1 MACLAAFA
9 ALCPAVALAVPAP
22 AGALIESQAVVS
34 YFNTELGIYESV
46 STNVVVT
53 RVNSVKAIEVVSDQT
68 VFMAPASVGQF
79 AFFIRNTGNAPLSPS
94 ATLEQVAGHHANLVD
109 IRAVIDQN
117 RNGTADPGEWELTP
131 DMAIE
136 LPVGG
141 ELPVIVQFATPASSH
156 DGQLAALRLSAKDG
170 SVADAA
176 TGTVIMSSTGLVL
189 EKSATENEVQAGGRL
204 RYGLRLRNNG
214 ANAVAA
220 YAQLDGSSILIDGAA
235 ASGILVR
242 DARPLNTRV
251 VNAESA
257 AGFVGLYHVAGQPT
271 HTYVTTLPQDP
282 SAVDAVA
289 FFRAGDYPG
298 GISANLAFEV
308 AVAGNAQEGFIL
320 NEASTWQQS
329 GEDLV
334 EVRSNLVRTP
344 VEGGEAAL
352 TYAAPDG
359 RPISTAALNSN
370 VRLHL
375 SAAACNTTPG
385 ADSVRIRI
393 ATDPEA
399 DLETAVATETGPN
412 TGLFTTALIPIQ
424 RVLPVVQGDSVV
436 SGDRNTKVSASAT
449 CGGQTVSAILTV
461 NPGGFVFHSA
471 SNVAIPGATVIL
483 YDASGA
489 EIERIVSDADG
500 FYVVSAAQNAGAYRI
515 EVLPPEGFSFPSDRK
530 VFPALGRNVDAEAS
544 YGAAFTTTGAFS
556 GIDIPLDPD
565 ASSVLRLEKSV
576 DEANPAPGDILVYS
590 LTLTNTTGIG
600 LVSAAIRDG
609 LPKGISYLEGTAR
622 LDGKPVEVSGFPG
635 RNLTFDLGF
644 VGPDDTVA
652 LTYMAA
658 VDPTAQGRLAN
669 VALAS
674 GNLAGR
680 GEVLSNEA
688 RALVRIQRDGGVFS
702 DEGVVLGK
710 VYADLN
716 GNGQQDRYL
725 AAGRNAADGA
735 LERVEPGVPGVKLQF
750 SNGASVVTDI
760 DGKYSLPGLPP
771 GSHVIAVSTPTL
783 PATVKLRSTTARDAL
798 SPQSRY
804 LRLLPGQVVSEYFAV
819 SPREGVSREEVL
831 AELESRRQAYAEN
844 IAASKTVSVPERL
857 NPGGEEWVDYFGR
870 LSSSRR
876 EAAKTTET
884 QIVAREQS
892 EEESAE
898 SGKADAPQ
906 ALALDRTRDLEAE
919 IRGLSPALGFLDL
932 EADSL
937 VNSDIVSVRI
947 KGPAEG
953 KLGLNLNGEPVSD
966 GQVGQRV
973 VYASGGVQAAEY
985 VAIRLEGGR
994 NRLEATFS
1002 DPFGNVRERNEI
1014 TVLAPGRPARI
1025 ELVAPPAAFADPAS
1039 AIPVLIRF
1047 VDADGVPTHASMD
1060 VTLETS
1066 GRGRWGAEDI
1076 RATEP
1081 GVQVFVDKGEALVD
1095 YYPPALS
1102 GTHKIAVRNGLG
1114 RYEAEVKLLADD
1126 SKRIGAGVV
1135 EGVVRLPG
1143 SVEPATGLEGFD
1155 GVTTGVGGEL
1165 YTYTVPAGVTR
1176 VKVRL
1181 VGGVGGT
1188 GDNFLRTPFSK
1199 GGAARIIDAIVNVV
1213 PGDTITGTVGS
1224 GGGVNGFSDNGG
1236 AGGSGTGRG
1245 GDGGDTTSI
1254 TGGSPGG
1261 GGGGGTSLALGGTTV
1276 LKAGGGG
1283 GGGGAAGASSGSTAP
1298 DPKDGGNARTPT
1310 ANANCN
1316 SSGNG
1321 ASAADI
1327 SGSSDGGSGGGGGG
1341 GYTGGKAGS
1350 GYPYNATSSG
1360 TASEG
1365 GGSCYSNKSG
1375 LFVRTPSS
1383 SLTAVNS
1390 NENNKGADGYVQ
1402 ITELKPSLTKKFS
1415 AGSVKKGE
1423 TFTLTFTLTNPA
1435 DAAAQTGLA
1444 FADTLPGGLVL
1455 AGTPAVSQC
1464 EGSVSVTDG
1473 NKISFSGGKLAAGPS
1488 SCTVTAQVT
1497 TAETQGPATC
1507 AKPPLR
1513 AGTDSRSG
1521 LAALNA
1527 VSTSVRRAAL
1537 QMETT
1542 CEALDYIVHFCGRP
1556 DAPVME
1562 CGGAGSEAGEP
1573 AFSQSRRT
1581 ERGDRGRWK
1590 GNLLARRG
1598 RRSGRPSAVHGAL

>member
-1 MACLAAFA
+1 MRGIRGIVGRVMACLAAFA

-1114 RYEAEVKLLADD
+1114 RYEA
-1126 SKRIGAGVV
+1126 
-1135 EGVVRLPG
+1135 
-1143 SVEPATGLEGFD
+1143 
-1155 GVTTGVGGEL
+1155 
-1165 YTYTVPAGVTR
+1165 
-1176 VKVRL
+1176 
-1181 VGGVGGT
+1181 
-1188 GDNFLRTPFSK
+1188 
-1199 GGAARIIDAIVNVV
+1199 
-1213 PGDTITGTVGS
+1213 
-1224 GGGVNGFSDNGG
+1224 
-1236 AGGSGTGRG
+1236 
-1245 GDGGDTTSI
+1245 
-1254 TGGSPGG
+1254 
-1261 GGGGGTSLALGGTTV
+1261 
-1276 LKAGGGG
+1276 
-1283 GGGGAAGASSGSTAP
+1283 
-1298 DPKDGGNARTPT
+1298 
-1310 ANANCN
+1310 
-1316 SSGNG
+1316 
-1321 ASAADI
+1321 
-1327 SGSSDGGSGGGGGG
+1327 
-1341 GYTGGKAGS
+1341 
-1350 GYPYNATSSG
+1350 
-1360 TASEG
+1360 
-1365 GGSCYSNKSG
+1365 
-1375 LFVRTPSS
+1375 
-1383 SLTAVNS
+1383 
-1390 NENNKGADGYVQ
+1390 
-1402 ITELKPSLTKKFS
+1402 
-1415 AGSVKKGE
+1415 
-1423 TFTLTFTLTNPA
+1423 
-1435 DAAAQTGLA
+1435 
-1444 FADTLPGGLVL
+1444 
-1455 AGTPAVSQC
+1455 
-1464 EGSVSVTDG
+1464 
-1473 NKISFSGGKLAAGPS
+1473 
-1488 SCTVTAQVT
+1488 
-1497 TAETQGPATC
+1497 
-1507 AKPPLR
+1507 
-1513 AGTDSRSG
+1513 
-1521 LAALNA
+1521 
-1527 VSTSVRRAAL
+1527 
-1537 QMETT
+1537 
-1542 CEALDYIVHFCGRP
+1542 
-1556 DAPVME
+1556 
-1562 CGGAGSEAGEP
+1562 
-1573 AFSQSRRT
+1573 
-1581 ERGDRGRWK
+1581 
-1590 GNLLARRG
+1590 
-1598 RRSGRPSAVHGAL
+1598 

>member
-1 MACLAAFA
+1 M
-9 ALCPAVALAVPAP
+9 P
-22 AGALIESQAVVS
+22 
-34 YFNTELGIYESV
+34 
-46 STNVVVT
+46 
-53 RVNSVKAIEVVSDQT
+53 RK
-68 VFMAPASVGQF
+68 
-79 AFFIRNTGNAPLSPS
+79 
-94 ATLEQVAGHHANLVD
+94 
-109 IRAVIDQN
+109 
-117 RNGTADPGEWELTP
+117 
-131 DMAIE
+131 
-136 LPVGG
+136 
-141 ELPVIVQFATPASSH
+141 ASS
-156 DGQLAALRLSAKDG
+156 
-170 SVADAA
+170 
-176 TGTVIMSSTGLVL
+176 STRPLH
-189 EKSATENEVQAGGRL
+189 
-204 RYGLRLRNNG
+204 
-214 ANAVAA
+214 
-220 YAQLDGSSILIDGAA
+220 GSS
-235 ASGILVR
+235 R
-242 DARPLNTRV
+242 
-251 VNAESA
+251 
-257 AGFVGLYHVAGQPT
+257 
-271 HTYVTTLPQDP
+271 
-282 SAVDAVA
+282 
-289 FFRAGDYPG
+289 
-298 GISANLAFEV
+298 
-308 AVAGNAQEGFIL
+308 
-320 NEASTWQQS
+320 

-831 AELESRRQAYAEN
+831 AELEFSPAGLCRKHRRQQDC
-844 IAASKTVSVPERL
+844 KR
-857 NPGGEEWVDYFGR
+857 
-870 LSSSRR
+870 SR
-876 EAAKTTET
+876 A
-884 QIVAREQS
+884 
-892 EEESAE
+892 AE
-898 SGKADAPQ
+898 SGRRGMGGLLRASVVFPPRSGQDHRNADRRAGTVGGRVGRIREGRRAAGTRARPHARSGSGDPR
-906 ALALDRTRDLEAE
+906 ALAGTRLSGP
-919 IRGLSPALGFLDL
+919 RGRQPGQQRHRLGPHQ
-932 EADSL
+932 
-937 VNSDIVSVRI
+937 
-947 KGPAEG
+947 GT
-953 KLGLNLNGEPVSD
+953 
-966 GQVGQRV
+966 
-973 VYASGGVQAAEY
+973 
-985 VAIRLEGGR
+985 GGR
-994 NRLEATFS
+994 EAGAQSQRRTCL
-1002 DPFGNVRERNEI
+1002 RW
-1014 TVLAPGRPARI
+1014 AGRPAGR
-1025 ELVAPPAAFADPAS
+1025 L
-1039 AIPVLIRF
+1039 RF
-1047 VDADGVPTHASMD
+1047 
-1060 VTLETS
+1060 
-1066 GRGRWGAEDI
+1066 RGR
-1076 RATEP
+1076 
-1081 GVQVFVDKGEALVD
+1081 
-1095 YYPPALS
+1095 
-1102 GTHKIAVRNGLG
+1102 
-1114 RYEAEVKLLADD
+1114 
-1126 SKRIGAGVV
+1126 
-1135 EGVVRLPG
+1135 
-1143 SVEPATGLEGFD
+1143 
-1155 GVTTGVGGEL
+1155 
-1165 YTYTVPAGVTR
+1165 
-1176 VKVRL
+1176 
-1181 VGGVGGT
+1181 
-1188 GDNFLRTPFSK
+1188 
-1199 GGAARIIDAIVNVV
+1199 
-1213 PGDTITGTVGS
+1213 S
-1224 GGGVNGFSDNGG
+1224 GGRICRDPPRRRPQQ
-1236 AGGSGTGRG
+1236 ARG
-1245 GDGGDTTSI
+1245 HFFR
-1254 TGGSPGG
+1254 P
-1261 GGGGGTSLALGGTTV
+1261 
-1276 LKAGGGG
+1276 
-1283 GGGGAAGASSGSTAP
+1283 
-1298 DPKDGGNARTPT
+1298 
-1310 ANANCN
+1310 
-1316 SSGNG
+1316 
-1321 ASAADI
+1321 
-1327 SGSSDGGSGGGGGG
+1327 
-1341 GYTGGKAGS
+1341 
-1350 GYPYNATSSG
+1350 
-1360 TASEG
+1360 
-1365 GGSCYSNKSG
+1365 
-1375 LFVRTPSS
+1375 VRQCPR
-1383 SLTAVNS
+1383 
-1390 NENNKGADGYVQ
+1390 
-1402 ITELKPSLTKKFS
+1402 
-1415 AGSVKKGE
+1415 
-1423 TFTLTFTLTNPA
+1423 
-1435 DAAAQTGLA
+1435 AQ
-1444 FADTLPGGLVL
+1444 
-1455 AGTPAVSQC
+1455 
-1464 EGSVSVTDG
+1464 
-1473 NKISFSGGKLAAGPS
+1473 
-1488 SCTVTAQVT
+1488 
-1497 TAETQGPATC
+1497 
-1507 AKPPLR
+1507 
-1513 AGTDSRSG
+1513 
-1521 LAALNA
+1521 
-1527 VSTSVRRAAL
+1527 
-1537 QMETT
+1537 
-1542 CEALDYIVHFCGRP
+1542 
-1556 DAPVME
+1556 
-1562 CGGAGSEAGEP
+1562 
-1573 AFSQSRRT
+1573 
-1581 ERGDRGRWK
+1581 
-1590 GNLLARRG
+1590 
-1598 RRSGRPSAVHGAL
+1598 